1 MTIEEDY
8 VCLHEFPEAARKSL
22 KNELWQYLL
31 GATETETTARRNRLA
46 LDQLGFRKKVLRDVR
61 EVDTSASLFGA
72 DLRMP
77 VMLAPIGGLDDMHPE
92 GGKAVAVGA
101 AAGGAMYMHSYV
113 GRSPIP
119 DVRAASPDA
128 ELGFAL
134 YVRGDDGWIDE
145 YVKQAS
151 DAGFRFFG
159 ITVDSAVYSRRERDI
174 AARFAKPWRIG
185 TDNTRHF
192 QAGFDWDAVRR
203 FRDRHPDVKL
213 VLKGIEDPE
222 DAELAVE
229 IGTAAVYVSN
239 HGGRQLDH
247 GIGSVA
253 ALPEIVA
260 QVAGRLPVIVDG
272 GICRGSDVVKAL
284 CLGADAVAIGRL
296 YGYALSAA
304 GAPGVT
310 RMLDLLHEEIVE
322 VMALLGAT
330 SNSELKPDFLRPAPA
345 VTEPHQLSAFPLIA
359 RE

>member
-1 MTIEEDY
+1 MSIEEDF
-8 VCLHEFPEAARKSL
+8 VCLHEFPEAARKGL
-22 KNELWQYLL
+22 KQDLWQYLL

-46 LDQLGFRKKVLRDVR
+46 LDQLGFRKKVLRDVGK
-61 EVDTSASLFGA
+61 VDTSATLFGA
-72 DLRMP
+72 NLRMP

-119 DVRAASPDA
+119 DVRAAAPDA

-134 YVRGDDGWIDE
+134 YVRGGDDWIDE
-145 YVKQAS
+145 YVKLAT
-151 DAGFRFFG
+151 DHGFRFFG

-185 TDNTRHF
+185 ADDTRHY
-192 QAGFDWDAVRR
+192 QASFNWDAVRR
-203 FRDRHPDVKL
+203 FRDRHPDVPL
-213 VLKGIEDPE
+213 VLKGIEDPD
-222 DAELAVE
+222 DAEMAVE
-229 IGTAAVYVSN
+229 LGSAAVYVSN

-253 ALPEIVA
+253 ALPEILER
-260 QVAGRLPVIVDG
+260 VAGRVPVIVDG
-272 GICRGSDVVKAL
+272 SICRGSDVVKAL
-284 CLGADAVAIGRL
+284 CLGASAVAIGRL

-304 GAPGVT
+304 GAPGVA

-330 SNSELKPDFLRPAPA
+330 SIADLKPDFLRPAPS
-345 VTEPHQLSAFPLIA
+345 VTEPHQLSAFPLIP